1 MVEISGMRKAVVTHW
16 DIDGLASNTI
26 ISRYTRPD
34 KKVLSSV
41 TSTFKYLMSLFE
53 EGYSE
58 IVVADLNPQLTDL
71 NNYVNLFN
79 AMRKRGC
86 IVKWL
91 DHHLWP
97 EGVEK
102 TFIEFSDVVS
112 YINDPFTVTADISA
126 NFVNAARDRFVTMLI
141 ELAFDDDWF
150 QGKYE
155 LTTIYRR
162 ILRFYKWETRYRV
175 LESLLAGDIAPR
187 WMLELYRLEVKNI
200 YENLIRE
207 ALGRA
212 ELVERK
218 GVKILVFPDVDPR
231 VHPGELISVAEKNG
245 FTSHVYI
252 VRYPRGVNLR
262 SDYVD
267 VSKIALKYGGGGH
280 RKISGIPGRVD
291 IETLI
296 NEIVRAIEVEAKV
309 HGNYIT

>member
-1 MVEISGMRKAVVTHW
+1 MVEIPSMRKAVVTHW

-26 ISRYTRPD
+26 ISRYTRPE

-71 NNYVNLFN
+71 NNYANLFS
-79 AMRKRGC
+79 AMRKKGY

-97 EGVEK
+97 EEVEK

-126 NFVNAARDRFVTMLI
+126 NFVNATRDRFVTMLI

-162 ILRFYKWETRYRV
+162 VLRFYKWEIRYRI

-187 WMLELYRLEVKNI
+187 WMLEL
-200 YENLIRE
+200 
-207 ALGRA
+207 
-212 ELVERK
+212 
-218 GVKILVFPDVDPR
+218 
-231 VHPGELISVAEKNG
+231 
-245 FTSHVYI
+245 
-252 VRYPRGVNLR
+252 
-262 SDYVD
+262 
-267 VSKIALKYGGGGH
+267 
-280 RKISGIPGRVD
+280 
-291 IETLI
+291 
-296 NEIVRAIEVEAKV
+296 
-309 HGNYIT
+309 